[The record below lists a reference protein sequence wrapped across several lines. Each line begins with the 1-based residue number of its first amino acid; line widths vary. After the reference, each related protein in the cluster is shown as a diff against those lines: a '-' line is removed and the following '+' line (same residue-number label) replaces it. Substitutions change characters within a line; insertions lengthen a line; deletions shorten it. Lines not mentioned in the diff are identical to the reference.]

1 MHRTNVAI
9 FLLMIALIGIS
20 PLLLALVYVAR
31 RRSERDV
38 DEAGWNRSRTV
49 PVAVITGIV
58 VVASV
63 VTAWAL
69 SGRQTGAAM
78 AEMAGM
84 PGIGGGRASRLWVPE
99 SVAGQPLTASVQG
112 QEAIAQVAALHGSSF
127 PVTDAAVAT
136 YAEGRVTIW
145 VSAAPDAG
153 TAARQ
158 VEAMTERIDTGT
170 SPFTTPVPLSGRP
183 GVYTT
188 SGMGQRHFYFA
199 TAGTVWWI
207 AAEPAIA
214 RRALTDILEAT
225 S

>member
-1 MHRTNVAI
+1 MHRANVAI
-9 FLLMIALIGIS
+9 FLLMIALVGIS

-38 DEAGWNRSRTV
+38 GEAGWNRSRTV

-58 VVASV
+58 VVASIA
-63 VTAWAL
+63 TAWAL

-84 PGIGGGRASRLWVPE
+84 PRVGQGTTTGLWVPE
-99 SVAGQPLTASVQG
+99 SVAGQPMTSSVQG

-127 PVTDAAVAT
+127 RVTDAAVAT
-136 YAEGRVTIW
+136 YAGGRVTIW

-153 TAARQ
+153 TAVRQ
-158 VEAMTERIDTGT
+158 VETMTERIDTGS

-183 GVYTT
+183 GVHTT

-199 TAGTVWWI
+199 TAGSVWWI
-207 AAEPAIA
+207 AADPAIA
-214 RRALTDILEAT
+214 RRALTEILEAT